1 MVKVARGSQV
11 LCLLAWMCSV
21 NVSAQELTPRAYWP
35 APRGTKLLAL
45 GYANQSGDVVTDP
58 SLPIIGVDS
67 KIHSAVVAY
76 QQTVGLFGRTS
87 NLQLELPYF
96 DGQTT
101 GFAFGESGRRE
112 VQGFGD
118 LGATLSI
125 NILGAPSMNGEEF
138 QELRQNPRPILGAS
152 IKIVAPTGEYEAD
165 KLINIGTN
173 RWAVRARLGYT
184 QPLSE
189 KWLMEVAVGT
199 WFFEDNDEFLG
210 ETREQEPIT
219 AIDFSL
225 IRRFRPGLW
234 ASLDL
239 NYYRGGRTT
248 ILGFGGADL
257 QRNSRAGITLV
268 YPIKGRHAIK
278 ASVSDGVATESGGD
292 YRIASLSYLFLI
304 N

>member
-1 MVKVARGSQV
+1 
-11 LCLLAWMCSV
+11 
-21 NVSAQELTPRAYWP
+21 
-35 APRGTKLLAL
+35 LAL

>member
-1 MVKVARGSQV
+1 
-11 LCLLAWMCSV
+11 MCCASV
-21 NVSAQELTPRAYWP
+21 FAQDLTPRAYWP
-35 APRGTKLLAL
+35 APKGTRLLAL
-45 GYANQSGDVVTDP
+45 GYANQSGDVVTDA
-58 SLPIIGVDS
+58 SLPITGVDS
-67 KIHSAVVAY
+67 KIHSAVVSY

-87 NLQLELPYF
+87 NLQLQLPYY
-96 DGQTT
+96 DGRTT
-101 GFAFGESGRRE
+101 GFVLDESGRRE

-125 NILGAPSMNGEEF
+125 NLLGAPSMDGEEF

-225 IRRFRPGLW
+225 IRRFRPGFW
-234 ASLDL
+234 GSLDL

-248 ILGFGGADL
+248 ISGFGGADF

-278 ASVSDGVATESGGD
+278 ASVSNGVVTESGGD
-292 YRIASLSYLFLI
+292 YRIASLSYLLLI